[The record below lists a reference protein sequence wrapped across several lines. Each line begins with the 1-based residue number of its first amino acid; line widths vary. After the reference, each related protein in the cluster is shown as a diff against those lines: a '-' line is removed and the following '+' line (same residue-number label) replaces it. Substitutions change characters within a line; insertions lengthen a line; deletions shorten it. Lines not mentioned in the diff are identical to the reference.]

1 MDTNYAMYNVGECA
15 YLYYGNRK
23 RYYGVSVSVCLS
35 VCGGF
40 LG

>member
-23 RYYGVSVSVCLS
+23 RYEGVSVSVCLS
-35 VCGGF
+35 V
-40 LG
+40 